1 MTHVARNSLLACSA
15 NTIDT
20 IDDCKMKKNIVVIIR
35 GLESITI
42 ELDDTN
48 SPKTC
53 ASFIKSLPFSVNAHI
68 WGEEIYTDESPIT
81 QPEENAKDLV
91 ELNDVAYWPNG
102 RAICLFFG
110 PTPIGKKG
118 EIKPYSGVNV
128 VGKIINT
135 GRSVIENFREG
146 TKITFQKS

>member
-1 MTHVARNSLLACSA
+1 
-15 NTIDT
+15 
-20 IDDCKMKKNIVVIIR
+20 MKKKILASII

-42 ELDDTN
+42 ELDDIN

-53 ASFIKSLPFSVNAHI
+53 ASFLKSLPFSVNAHI
-68 WGEEIYTDESPIT
+68 WGEEIYADESPIT

-91 ELNDVAYWPNG
+91 SLNDITYWPAG
-102 RAICLFFG
+102 KAICLFFG

-118 EIKPYSGVNV
+118 EIKPYSPVNII
-128 VGKIINT
+128 GKIINADK
-135 GRSVIENFREG
+135 SVIKNLKEG

>member
-1 MTHVARNSLLACSA
+1 
-15 NTIDT
+15 
-20 IDDCKMKKNIVVIIR
+20 MKKKILASII

-53 ASFIKSLPFSVNAHI
+53 ASFLKSLPFSVNAHI

-91 ELNDVAYWPNG
+91 SLNDITYWPAG
-102 RAICLFFG
+102 KAICLFFG

-118 EIKPYSGVNV
+118 EIKPYSPVNII
-128 VGKIINT
+128 GKIINVDK
-135 GRSVIENFREG
+135 SVIKNFKEG

>member
-1 MTHVARNSLLACSA
+1 
-15 NTIDT
+15 
-20 IDDCKMKKNIVVIIR
+20 MKKNISATIR

-53 ASFIKSLPFSVNAHI
+53 ASVIKSRPFSVSAHI

-102 RAICLFFG
+102 KAICLFFG

-118 EIKPYSGVNV
+118 EIKPYSPVNII
-128 VGKIINT
+128 GKIINPDKT
-135 GRSVIENFREG
+135 ILSKLNEG
-146 TKITFQKS
+146 TKITFDRI